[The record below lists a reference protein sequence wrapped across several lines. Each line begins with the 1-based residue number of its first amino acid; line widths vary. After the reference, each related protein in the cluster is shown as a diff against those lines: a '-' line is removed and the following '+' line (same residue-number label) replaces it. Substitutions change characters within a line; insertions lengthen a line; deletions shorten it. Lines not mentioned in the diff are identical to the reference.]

1 MWCDDTTDVPLDN
14 DPPAARHHMLYATG
28 PQDEVLTNN
37 PEYTFWKTEHTQY
50 HSFGQET
57 KEYLFKDSLPDGTLK
72 QAFGRV
78 HTTKIPVDDADL
90 LGPLV
95 LQVSLPPLLQSK
107 WFGNRRTNWIRW
119 SYGGVLA
126 LVKKVELV
134 ANGTI
139 LQEFNSRILDME
151 ANMVVSK
158 DHQRGYNRM
167 TGRNE
172 SNLALE
178 PTFYYLP
185 LPFWFCRTTGT
196 SRPYLPMC
204 ALSRNVTLELR
215 VTWEPLSSCVN
226 ANHAVSVENEDILLG
241 DVKMT
246 LLASIVT
253 LDPSERMLFT
263 TANEKRYLIEEY
275 QEQEDAIQPG
285 TVEITKEIAISRN
298 IKRLHWVVQDAADVM
313 PNTLIG
319 NNKLRYEGY
328 SQLFLE
334 TNYNSDGAIMYPPPI
349 RSCQLLFSSEPRE
362 PLGPGESTW
371 LVSGERVDSMF
382 YTKVQPLLYEGCN
395 SHLKNYIFGYFF
407 ALHPFAFEPS
417 GTYNMSATTNHLH
430 LTLMPNLRR
439 TNLYIYSVGY
449 NILKIDIDG
458 QPSVMFAD

>member
-1 MWCDDTTDVPLDN
+1 MVISKESSPSWLQTPWKMPPRMAKPFARCKKKVYLRQESMWCDDTTDVPLDN

-28 PQDEVLTNN
+28 PQDDVLTNN
-37 PEYTFWKTEHTQY
+37 PEYTFWKTEHAQY
-50 HSFGQET
+50 HSFGQEI

-196 SRPYLPMC
+196 SRQYCSQHGGRPSSTTPTPWRSVRATLP
-204 ALSRNVTLELR
+204 R
-215 VTWEPLSSCVN
+215 
-226 ANHAVSVENEDILLG
+226 
-241 DVKMT
+241 K
-246 LLASIVT
+246 
-253 LDPSERMLFT
+253 PS
-263 TANEKRYLIEEY
+263 A
-275 QEQEDAIQPG
+275 
-285 TVEITKEIAISRN
+285 
-298 IKRLHWVVQDAADVM
+298 
-313 PNTLIG
+313 
-319 NNKLRYEGY
+319 
-328 SQLFLE
+328 
-334 TNYNSDGAIMYPPPI
+334 
-349 RSCQLLFSSEPRE
+349 
-362 PLGPGESTW
+362 
-371 LVSGERVDSMF
+371 
-382 YTKVQPLLYEGCN
+382 
-395 SHLKNYIFGYFF
+395 
-407 ALHPFAFEPS
+407 
-417 GTYNMSATTNHLH
+417 
-430 LTLMPNLRR
+430 
-439 TNLYIYSVGY
+439 
-449 NILKIDIDG
+449 
-458 QPSVMFAD
+458 